1 MSINQV
7 SMSTLITNPYV
18 SRMKPPAFMSRPAV
32 YPLTNYQTPARGLQA
47 KGGKSGSG
55 NSSLPGLGFIG
66 QSYQQNY
73 RESYHRKP
81 FFDFLS
87 FYAKIHAKTKKL
99 LKPLASPHP
108 QANIRKEPFSQ
119 TEMNTLFDSA
129 PERHTPEA
137 VRAPVKKVSAQ
148 KHRPAKSAGRPAF
161 PILVVSGVGA
171 LILTVIV
178 FFNPQVYSFSWLSRD
193 AYFVEPLEDNLGQ
206 FSLAIYAGLGPQPS
220 AEDAETIPLDLTE
233 TFRWIIYTIKK
244 GDSVSRLAARNAISM
259 DAIIA
264 SNGIANARRLRE
276 GETLRIPN
284 MDGIPYTVKQGD
296 SLIKISTASGV
307 PLEAILDANDIQ
319 SDAINPGTMLFLPGA
334 RMKKEDLKLALGEGL
349 FVYPLQGRLT
359 SSFGWRQDPINKE
372 RRFHSAIDMAA
383 PLGTTVKSAMD
394 GRVSLVGLNS
404 VYGKYII
411 LSHSNGFQTMY
422 AHLSAT
428 SVKQG
433 ERVEQG
439 AKIGEVG
446 STGYSTG
453 PHLHFALFKNG
464 RPVNPLDFL
473 NP

>member
-1 MSINQV
+1 
-7 SMSTLITNPYV
+7 
-18 SRMKPPAFMSRPAV
+18 MKAPAFMSRPAV
-32 YPLTNYQTPARGLQA
+32 YPLTNYQPPARGLQV
-47 KGGKSGSG
+47 KRDKSGSG
-55 NSSLPGLGFIG
+55 KSTLPGFGFIG
-66 QSYQQNY
+66 QNYQDNY
-73 RESYHRKP
+73 QRKP
-81 FFDFLS
+81 LFDFLS
-87 FYAKIHAKTKKL
+87 LYANTKKL
-99 LKPLASPHP
+99 LKPLGASLPRRD
-108 QANIRKEPFSQ
+108 AGKKPFSR
-119 TEMNTLFDSA
+119 TEVNVLLNSPPDA
-129 PERHTPEA
+129 RPESPAGRVSRE
-137 VRAPVKKVSAQ
+137 PVKKSRSV
-148 KHRPAKSAGRPAF
+148 KSAGKPALPSAF
-161 PILVVSGVGA
+161 SVLGISGIGA
-171 LILTVIV
+171 LLLTIIV

-206 FSLAIYAGLGPQPS
+206 FSLAIYAGLGPETS
-220 AEDAETIPLDLTE
+220 VEDAETIPLDLTE
-233 TFRWIIYTIKK
+233 TFKWIIYTVKK
-244 GDSVSRLAARNAISM
+244 GDSVSRIAARNAISM

-284 MDGIPYTVKQGD
+284 MDGIPYTVKHGD
-296 SLIKISTASGV
+296 SLIKISAASGV

-349 FVYPLQGRLT
+349 FVYPVQGRLT
-359 SSFGWRQDPINKE
+359 STFGWRQDPINKE
-372 RRFHSAIDMAA
+372 RRFHSAIDLAA
-383 PLGTTVKSAMD
+383 PQGTTVKAAVD